1 MAIVNSKSYYDDL
14 LNDNVLFLQG
24 TQFDLNKYLPTAP
37 TTFPNAAP
45 YAEDERGKQN
55 SLRGHA
61 IEGAFYLTTD
71 THRLY
76 IGRKVT
82 NVPDPNPYGIEIN
95 DIYPEE
101 ISSGIAT
108 VEDTTELA
116 QVQTGGAAHDGDFYY
131 IKGSNVLAVYE
142 EDEQGGGHW
151 QQVNSPTGIDSF
163 QTTISS
169 TAPIPAKIP
178 DFSQINTSSYAKIKE
193 ALKPSGAATPTET
206 EFWLK
211 AGDNI
216 NLKASEQGI
225 IEISSINSQSE
236 LNIEPSSASDNNAKI
251 VLSDGINF
259 NSEIGFEG
267 KQDTTVQAEEA
278 YQLSADTT
286 VVAYK
291 PYYQRSGSEPYTYTL
306 ITSPTGNPHSQN
318 YYEKAN
324 KVIVTGPGI
333 NGTYISTLGT
343 VGATSGNAG
352 FNIAVQVKNG
362 DTTDTSNKSITATG
376 GANSILDPIITIG
389 STTAESYHFR
399 GGTARIPIYT
409 KDEVDTQI
417 NNSITSALNV
427 TDALHYKGTISSYD
441 ALSALDDGNLA
452 NGDVYKASGKF
463 SYNIDGNNSITIK
476 VGDLLIAQGQE
487 TNGKIPS
494 GSATWQVVPSGD
506 EPLLVGKITNSS
518 VQGAGPGFGFEDSN
532 ISTPYNELDS
542 NARLDKRPLYVS
554 IDNENSTLIRAAAV
568 SEQRADNFK
577 ITLHHIE
584 PVSNT
589 TTNVVN
595 ITTATLITSS
605 ASSDSLGIKDSTLT
619 FQAIS
624 SITRDRFGHI
634 IDISG
639 QTINLKHNYLT
650 QLTGVYSTTTTSQT
664 NIGRIAIGANDA
676 LGFSNSATKVNVLFG
691 SETLKI
697 TNTESQLNMNL
708 VWGSF

>member
-45 YAEDERGKQN
+45 YTEDERGQEN

-61 IEGAFYLTTD
+61 VEGAFYLTTD

-82 NVPDPNPYGIEIN
+82 SIPSPNPYNIKIN

-108 VEDTTELA
+108 VEDTAELA
-116 QVQTGGAAHDGDFYY
+116 QIQTGGAAHDGDFYY

-163 QTTISS
+163 QTTISNA
-169 TAPIPAKIP
+169 APTPANIP
-178 DFSQINTSSYAKIKE
+178 DFSQINTSSYTKIKE

-216 NLKASEQGI
+216 NLKASAQNI

-259 NSEIGFEG
+259 NSEIDFEG

-291 PYYQRSGSEPYTYTL
+291 PYYQRSASEPYTYTL

-324 KVIVTGPGI
+324 KVIITGPGI

-399 GGTARIPIYT
+399 GGAARIPIYT

-427 TDALHYKGTISSYD
+427 TDALHYKGTVSSYD

-463 SYNIDGNNSITIK
+463 SYTIDENNSITIK

-518 VQGAGPGFGFEDSN
+518 IQGAGPGFGFEDSN
-532 ISTPYNELDS
+532 ISATYNDLDS
-542 NARLDKRPLYVS
+542 NARLDKRPLYIS
-554 IDNENSTLIRAAAV
+554 IDNQKSTLIRAAAD

-577 ITLHHIE
+577 ITLHHIKPE
-584 PVSNT
+584 SNT

-605 ASSDSLGIKDSTLT
+605 TSSDSLAIKDSTLT

-624 SITRDRFGHI
+624 SITRDSCGHI

-639 QTINLKHNYLT
+639 QTISLKHNYLT
-650 QLTGVYSTTTTSQT
+650 QLTGSYSANTAT
-664 NIGRIAIGANDA
+664 NVGKIVIGANDA
-676 LGFSNSATKVNVLFG
+676 LGISNSAVTKVNVQFG
-691 SETLKI
+691 SETLQI